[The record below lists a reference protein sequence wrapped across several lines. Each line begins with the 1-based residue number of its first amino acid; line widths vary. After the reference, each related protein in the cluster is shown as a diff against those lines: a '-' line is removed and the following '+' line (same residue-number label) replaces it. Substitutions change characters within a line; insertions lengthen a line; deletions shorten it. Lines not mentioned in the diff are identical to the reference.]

1 MAAIHCFTGGGG
13 NGLGAELTIDGT
25 AFTNGAT
32 YWTPGADWSFGSL
45 RANYASGG
53 SGTGMYQ
60 DLSAAQSPGTY
71 RLAFNIAAG
80 SGSVY
85 ATLVGTGGDVAGTT
99 RTGIA
104 AYSEDITVPSGSVSL
119 TRLRFNGYGS
129 AAVSINNVSLKQVY

>member
-25 AFTNGAT
+25 SFTNGAT
-32 YWTPGADWSFGSL
+32 YWTPGADWAFGSL
-45 RANYASGG
+45 RANYGPAGSGG
-53 SGTGMYQ
+53 AIYQ
-60 DLSAAQSPGTY
+60 DITPQSPGVY
-71 RLAFNIAAG
+71 RLEFTIAAG

-119 TRLRFNGYGS
+119 TRLRFNGSGS